1 MLGAAGYVA
10 PRHLKAIRD
19 TGNRLIS
26 AFDPSE
32 SLGIMDQ
39 YFPDATCFSDFS
51 AYSQYHNHRHFVDYL
66 TICSPNNDH
75 FEQIKWGINH
85 GANIICE
92 KPLVLDPNELPVL
105 EELEERTGKR
115 IHTILQLRLHPT
127 VIDLKKSITA
137 GMISPDKKK
146 NIKIEYITARGN
158 WYFNSWK
165 GRMEKSGGI
174 VTNIGIHLFDL
185 LIWLFGSVEGVELN
199 HYSKKKATG
208 MLELQ
213 HASVSWMLSID
224 QDDLPEDCIQNGKR
238 YHRQLLIDGVEYR
251 LDSGMEDLHT
261 ACYREILSGS
271 GPGLQDAAPSIRV
284 CHMINELSI

>member
-1 MLGAAGYVA
+1 
-10 PRHLKAIRD
+10 
-19 TGNRLIS
+19 
-26 AFDPSE
+26 
-32 SLGIMDQ
+32 
-39 YFPDATCFSDFS
+39 
-51 AYSQYHNHRHFVDYL
+51 
-66 TICSPNNDH
+66 
-75 FEQIKWGINH
+75 
-85 GANIICE
+85 
-92 KPLVLDPNELPVL
+92 L
-105 EELEERTGKR
+105 EELEERTGKT

-127 VIDLKKSITA
+127 VIDLKNSITA
-137 GMISPDKKK
+137 GMTSPGKKK
-146 NIKIEYITARGN
+146 KIKIEYITARGN